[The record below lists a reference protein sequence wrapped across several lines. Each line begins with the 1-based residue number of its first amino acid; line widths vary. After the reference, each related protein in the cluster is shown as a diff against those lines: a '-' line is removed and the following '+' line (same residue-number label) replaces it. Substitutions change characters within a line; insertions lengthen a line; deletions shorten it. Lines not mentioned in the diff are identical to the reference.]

1 MKRFLIL
8 GLKIIGSIV
17 AVVVVLLLGAAII
30 FNTSSFQNKMMAYS
44 ADMLAERLQTKV
56 KIDSVSINFLTFDV
70 NLLGV
75 EIEDREQR
83 KMLQTERLSVNLDVW
98 GILWNHIHI
107 TSARLDGV
115 KARLYKPEGSEA
127 NYQFVLDAFK
137 SDKPKKAKKKEDGEK
152 KKKKL
157 TLDINNVEV
166 SRIDIVFNED
176 TFYLGNLD
184 YVKRLTG
191 RQEGSIRDLHGK
203 LDFVLK

>member
-83 KMLQTERLSVNLDVW
+83 KMFDLSMVQIFRSSSAKDWGCMDVVNALTTTIRLAVGL
-98 GILWNHIHI
+98 I
-107 TSARLDGV
+107 
-115 KARLYKPEGSEA
+115 
-127 NYQFVLDAFK
+127 
-137 SDKPKKAKKKEDGEK
+137 
-152 KKKKL
+152 
-157 TLDINNVEV
+157 
-166 SRIDIVFNED
+166 
-176 TFYLGNLD
+176 
-184 YVKRLTG
+184 
-191 RQEGSIRDLHGK
+191 
-203 LDFVLK
+203 